1 MREGYRIR
9 DVSPLSVISRIRQP
23 VLFIHSKED
32 DYIPPASSELL
43 HRRKRGPKMLYL
55 AESGG
60 HAMSYTKIRRATAKP
75 FKPFRYHDANVKS
88 ERTYAG
94 SFAFPS

>member
-60 HAMSYTKIRRATAKP
+60 HAMSYTKNPESYRKAVQT
-75 FKPFRYHDANVKS
+75 FLD
-88 ERTYAG
+88 TMTQT
-94 SFAFPS
+94 

>member
-32 DYIPPASSELL
+32 DYTSRFFRIAAPQKTRTEDALSGRIGRACHVVHQNPESY
-43 HRRKRGPKMLYL
+43 RKAVQTFLDTM
-55 AESGG
+55 
-60 HAMSYTKIRRATAKP
+60 TQT
-75 FKPFRYHDANVKS
+75 
-88 ERTYAG
+88 
-94 SFAFPS
+94 